1 MLQSISHK
9 SNKIGKGHTY
19 MLGTELLAVFFGLGS
34 AFTWGAGDFSGGF
47 ASKRGN
53 VLSVIVISQ
62 LVGLGFLLLL
72 SLIIPENTPSFHSLA
87 WGAAGG
93 VFGATGLVALY
104 TALASGRM
112 SIVAPLSAVMTAL
125 VPIGFSFFLEGLPR
139 SIQLVGMA
147 IALASVWILSAR
159 KNGSA
164 LVKKELVLSL
174 AAGVGFGLFF
184 VCIDQASE
192 TAIIRPLIAAR
203 VASVS
208 LFGCI
213 VLKRGSISNVQKIQ
227 IPYIVLAGVLDAS
240 GNALFAMAASLGR
253 LDISSVLASLYPA
266 STVLLAGLFLKER
279 LQFQQWIGVITAV
292 LALILIAF

>member
-1 MLQSISHK
+1 
-9 SNKIGKGHTY
+9 

>member
-1 MLQSISHK
+1 
-9 SNKIGKGHTY
+9 
-19 MLGTELLAVFFGLGS
+19 MLGTELLAVFYGLGS
-34 AFTWGAGDFSGGF
+34 AVTWGAGDFSGGF

-53 VLSVIVISQ
+53 ILSVIVISQ

-72 SLIIPENTPSFHSLA
+72 SLIIPEDTPTYHSLA

-93 VFGATGLVALY
+93 IFGATGLVALY
-104 TALASGRM
+104 TALAGGRM

-125 VPIGFSFFLEGLPR
+125 LPIGFSFFLEGLPR
-139 SIQLVGMA
+139 SMQLIGMV
-147 IALASVWILSAR
+147 IALVSVWILSAQ
-159 KNGSA
+159 KNGSP
-164 LVKKELVLSL
+164 LVKRELLLSL

-192 TAIIRPLIAAR
+192 SAIIRPLIAAR
-203 VASVS
+203 VASVT

-213 VLKRGSISNVQKIQ
+213 VLKRGSNASVKKSQV
-227 IPYIVLAGVLDAS
+227 PFVVLAGVLDAS

-279 LQFQQWIGVITAV
+279 LQPQQWIGVLTAG
-292 LALILIAF
+292 LALVLIAF

>member
-1 MLQSISHK
+1 
-9 SNKIGKGHTY
+9 
-19 MLGTELLAVFFGLGS
+19 MLGTELLAVFYGLGS

-72 SLIIPENTPSFHSLA
+72 SLIFPENTPSFHSLA

-139 SIQLVGMA
+139 SIQLVGMV

-279 LQFQQWIGVITAV
+279 LQFQQWIGVVTAV

>member
-1 MLQSISHK
+1 
-9 SNKIGKGHTY
+9 
-19 MLGTELLAVFFGLGS
+19 MLGTELLAVFYGLGS

-139 SIQLVGMA
+139 SIQLVGMV

-279 LQFQQWIGVITAV
+279 LQFQQWIGVVTAV

>member
-1 MLQSISHK
+1 
-9 SNKIGKGHTY
+9 
-19 MLGTELLAVFFGLGS
+19 MLGTDLLAVFYGLGS

-53 VLSVIVISQ
+53 ILSVIVISQ

-72 SLIIPENTPSFHSLA
+72 SLIFPENTPSFHSLA
-87 WGAAGG
+87 WGGAGG
-93 VFGATGLVALY
+93 IFGATGLVALY

-125 VPIGFSFFLEGLPR
+125 VPIGFSFFLEGLPG
-139 SIQLVGMA
+139 SIQLVGMVV
-147 IALASVWILSAR
+147 ALVSVWILSAQ
-159 KNGSA
+159 KNGSP
-164 LVKKELVLSL
+164 LVKKELLLSL

-213 VLKRGSISNVQKIQ
+213 LLKRGSISNVQKSQ
-227 IPYIVLAGVLDAS
+227 MPFIVLAGVLDAS

-279 LQFQQWIGVITAV
+279 LQLQQWVGVVTAG
-292 LALILIAF
+292 LALVLIAY